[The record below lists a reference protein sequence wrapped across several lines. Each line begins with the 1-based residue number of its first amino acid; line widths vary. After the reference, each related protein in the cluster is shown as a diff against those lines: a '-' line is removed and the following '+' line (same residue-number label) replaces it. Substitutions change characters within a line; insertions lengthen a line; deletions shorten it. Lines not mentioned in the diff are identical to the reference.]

1 MQKKSFRAISWLLA
15 IALILSF
22 IPSALITTVFAANE
36 KLTLT
41 IKSNIPGVDLRY
53 SLGSIDKEMDMVG
66 FEDYDGARPDENG
79 TLVLPLHDGQ
89 AKFWL
94 QPYYTDDGDY
104 SDTNLKYATDA
115 TFVGI
120 RMTVGDK
127 VLETSPDKTYMYE
140 LPDDGLTDFSD
151 KFGDSFKD
159 LDGMGMNRFGYEGD
173 YGDYIDLALWAKFTD
188 NVVVEFLFERAD
200 TGKTL
205 TVKDDANGTFLGS
218 EFVRKTDDG
227 SGDIYRV
234 YTRPDDN
241 YQLLSYTVTG
251 GETVQLDLNN
261 DNYNWWDFDE
271 PDAFGHTRLS
281 CNRFEILIEKDTEIT
296 LHYGPAEIDFDVVG
310 YNPASITNPYYA
322 LFWRWINFD
331 EQLKSQ
337 GVKTVPLIENS
348 GAEIYYKIL
357 VKGYIPA
364 KEDVDLSL
372 KAFKVY
378 NGTETTDDALLF
390 TMDDPNNVVRLGVG
404 PIDPTLYNYTNG
416 KWSTSVYN
424 GRKSNLG
431 YIGFAKCPDLK
442 QITTEMV
449 AYGEQTFKITTDIK
463 MASDIAEI
471 KAFSDYYTNTYGL
484 DKLGL
489 EAYTEAEKQT
499 EGYQLYCQYSTFRY
513 VMRIVYM
520 EQLQLISQADDPAA
534 ALETAKD
541 ALDAAARG
549 EGCNAVSWSFA
560 DNAAYGTHGKP
571 TLVAIPNDGDNYAK
585 TGTSAS
591 SSIEAALEAEYPG
604 NWTYKGVST
613 QFGIFVN
620 SITAGS
626 ATDTGSRHIRNFDG
640 NLGGSYGMWYYNGQ
654 FSNWGV
660 SNYYPYDGDVMAW
673 GNPDVDRTWALA
685 ILRYH
690 YKNNGGD
697 TKLEQDMAERGVSF
711 TSSGEEL
718 EKAFPEY
725 SFSRYGQFR
734 DTEPYEEVI
743 RLIDAIGDV
752 SLDSGDAIKA
762 ARDAYNELAA
772 DKQKRVY
779 NYSALVS
786 AETAFAKLSEQVDVT
801 YTEAL
806 ASTLAELN
814 REKNVYTGSVKGE
827 WKVLALARGGITSG
841 TDTDPMSAAV
851 GYQNSLAQALQR
863 GKLTAT
869 TDYARAVL
877 AMTSLGLDAPKAT
890 LDAVRDYDKAAAQ
903 GINAVTYALIAL
915 DSKPY
920 DSGDTTLRD
929 KYVTF
934 LLNNSC
940 DKGGWV
946 YGGDTSAA
954 ADVDMT
960 AMVIQALAPYY
971 STDTRVKDAVDS
983 GLAVLKSR
991 QERTGGFSSS
1001 GSYNAESTAQV
1012 IVALT
1017 ALGIDPTKWTNADP
1031 IDALLH
1037 FYNSKSAMFRH
1048 SVNGADDQMATE
1060 QSAYALVAYRRFVMN
1075 QNRLYDMSDAF
1086 GDDSG
1091 VTDAQQAVSDAKME
1105 ISSLGTPNIPMT
1117 IANTAEEVKNYF
1129 TDTWLK
1135 MVTTKG
1141 PTYEVSIV
1149 EGEISAGGFYPA
1161 QVGTEAAPNG
1171 VYGRYIAYVT
1181 ITMGEV
1187 SDTVRISGS
1196 IVPTAYV
1203 APKEDITVSFELLGD
1218 MHHTITDDSDI
1229 HSYRFNADELPVW
1242 IKTVE
1247 VTVPG
1252 GSTVGDVFKKVMDER
1267 GFTYEGLAQGYIS
1280 SIDNPNDTEKA
1291 LTEKDTGNDAGWM
1304 YLVNGTHPSINLNG
1318 YELTGGE
1325 VITWHWTDDYRIEEG
1340 SEHWS
1345 APRVAEYVENL
1356 IKLIGEVD
1364 ASDACKARIDQA
1376 RTAYDK
1382 LNADEQSRIKNYQT
1396 LVDAEETYL
1405 NLAGL
1410 DAIVPLV
1417 KGKTWTIPMNDANDA
1432 VAVKTWLENKLNA
1445 MDLQGAK
1452 AAVTITELTS
1462 ATAGLVGKGGADGS
1476 FTFTIVLTIGEGDT
1490 MDSRV
1495 LTGQTGTITA
1505 NKMLPDDFGIA
1516 SVFVDGK
1523 PGKLDDGTITV
1534 VLDYAVDGEGNLQ
1547 PVPTLPDIVI
1557 TPSDPK
1563 ATVSDLNSADE
1574 GVTWTFTVTSQAG
1587 TSMSYTINV
1596 SRAAS
1601 ALEANKAAIEAAQSM
1616 LDNADFSETL
1626 KGITDEE
1633 AAKAAVE
1640 AQISALLKDAVSY
1653 KISNISFTPASDGK
1667 TGEFTFTVDLTA
1679 GEGTEDAATGTSE
1692 QTGTIKS
1699 AQYVKSTNAGVTA
1712 IKVAGVDAKILGNSF
1727 AVTVPYGTEVTA
1739 SLFEITLADSK
1750 ATYTTPV
1757 EENGVWSFTVTAED
1771 GSTTATYTVTV
1782 TIGKNP
1788 EQVKADEV
1796 IGLIDNIGTVTL
1808 DSKAK
1813 IDAAREAYEGL
1824 TEAQKELVKNYQT
1837 LEKAEARY
1845 AELLNDENAAKNVID
1860 LINDIGTVT
1869 TDSKTKI
1876 DAAREAYSK
1885 LTEAQK
1891 NLVTNYQTLEKA
1903 EADYAKL
1910 VADKADQDAA
1920 DAVIDLINGIGTV
1933 TKDSKAKIDA
1943 AREAYDKLTEI
1954 QKKLVL
1960 NYQVLEKAEEDY
1972 AKLTEPNPPT
1982 PPSRNTY
1989 TLTFDTNGGSDLK
2002 SVDAKAGTTIDLAQ
2016 YVPVRAGYTFLGWY
2030 SDSALK
2036 NAVTS
2041 ITLNRNT
2048 TVYAKWDKQKT
2059 PSVKNPFTDVKPGDW
2074 FYDDVM
2080 FVYEKKLM
2088 MGTSSTLF
2096 SPNEAATRAMLA
2108 TILWR
2113 MEGSPAPK
2121 SSAGY
2126 SDVPTGQWYSDAIA
2140 WATEKGIF
2148 EGYGNGTFGPNDP
2161 ITREQLAALFYRYA
2175 SHKGYDTSA
2184 VGSLEQFSD
2193 KDKASSWALD
2203 ALKWA
2208 IGSGLMNGKGDT
2220 LDPTGT
2226 ATRAEIAAMLHRFVD
2241 KYGLVPSTTP
2251 SGNTQWTMRSPRTYD
2266 SSALGTWNFML
2277 CASAAALLALITAE
2291 KRRRQVNYA
2300 R

>member
-1 MQKKSFRAISWLLA
+1 MPKKSFRAISWLLA

-22 IPSALITTVFAANE
+22 IPSALITTAFAADDD
-36 KLTLT
+36 LTLT
-41 IKSNIPGVDLRY
+41 IKSNIPNAGLQYTLASVDE
-53 SLGSIDKEMDMVG
+53 EMGMVG
-66 FEDYDGARPDENG
+66 FDDYEGVTPDENG
-79 TLVLPLHDGQ
+79 TVTLPLHDGE

-94 QPYYTDDGDY
+94 QPFYTAGG
-104 SDTNLKYATDA
+104 SLDTYVKYDTDA

-127 VLETSPDKTYMYE
+127 VLETTPDRTFLCE
-140 LPDDGLTDFSD
+140 SEGESLTDFSNA
-151 KFGDSFKD
+151 FGDSFTN
-159 LDGMGMNRFGYEGD
+159 LDPDDMQINQLSYEGD
-173 YGDYIDLALWAKFTD
+173 HGEYINVSLWARFTES
-188 NVVVEFLFERAD
+188 VVIEILFEQPD
-200 TGKTL
+200 TDKTL
-205 TVKDDANGTFLGS
+205 TVKDDANGAFLGS

-227 SGDIYRV
+227 NGDIYRV

-271 PDAFGHTRLS
+271 PDAFGHTRIS
-281 CNRFEILIEKDTEIT
+281 CNRFEVLIEKDTEIT

-310 YNPASITNPYYA
+310 YKPTSIMTPYYA

-331 EQLKSQ
+331 TQLKNLD
-337 GVKTVPLIENS
+337 VKTVPLIENS
-348 GAEIYYKIL
+348 GAEIYYKVL
-357 VKGYIPA
+357 VKGFIPK
-364 KEDVDLSL
+364 KEGVIPGDTLES
-372 KAFKVY
+372 FKVY

-390 TMDDPNNVVRLGVG
+390 TMDDPNNVVRLDGG
-404 PIDPTLYNYTNG
+404 MIGSSEYDYTND
-416 KWSTSVYN
+416 KWSATVYN
-424 GRKSNLG
+424 GRKSNVG
-431 YIGFAKCPDLK
+431 YIGFANCPDLK
-442 QITTEMV
+442 QITTVMV
-449 AYGEQTFKITTDIK
+449 GYGGEIFKITTDIK
-463 MASDIAEI
+463 MASDIAEL
-471 KAFSDYYTNTYGL
+471 KEFSDYYTNTYGL
-484 DKLGL
+484 DKMGL
-489 EAYTEAEKQT
+489 KAYTEAEKQT
-499 EGYQLYCQYSTFRY
+499 ESYQLYCQYSTFRY
-513 VMRIVYM
+513 VMRRVYM
-520 EQLQLISQADDPAA
+520 AQMQIISQASDPAA
-534 ALETAKD
+534 ALEAATA

-549 EGCNAVSWSFA
+549 EGCNAVSWSFVDYA
-560 DNAAYGTHGKP
+560 GYGTHGKP
-571 TLVAIPNDGDNYAK
+571 TLTAIPNDGDGK
-585 TGTSAS
+585 ISAS

-604 NWTYKGVST
+604 NWTYTGTST

-620 SITAGS
+620 TITAGG
-626 ATDTGSRHIRNFDG
+626 ANDTGSSHIRDFDG

-654 FSNWGV
+654 FSNYGV

-673 GNPDVDRTWALA
+673 GNPDVERTWALA
-685 ILRYH
+685 ILRYQ

-697 TKLEQDMAERGVSF
+697 TKLEQDMTARGVSF

-718 EKAFPEY
+718 QKAFPEY
-725 SFSRYGQFR
+725 NFSRYGQFR
-734 DTEPYEEVI
+734 AIEPYEEVI

-752 SLDSGDAIKA
+752 SPNSGDAIKA
-762 ARDAYNELAA
+762 ARDAYDELTPEQ
-772 DKQKRVY
+772 QKRVS
-779 NYSALVS
+779 NYQALAD
-786 AETAFAKLSEQVDVT
+786 AEIAFAKLSEQVDVT

-806 ASTLAELN
+806 AGALHSLDADSTA
-814 REKNVYTGSVKGE
+814 VGTGSTWGE
-827 WKVLALARGGITSG
+827 WLVLALARGGAASNF
-841 TDTDPMSAAV
+841 DNVSAK
-851 GYQNSLAQALQR
+851 YQSSLANALQYGR
-863 GKLTAT
+863 LTAP

-877 AMTSLGLDAPKAT
+877 AMSSLGLDAPQAA
-890 LDAVRDYDKAAAQ
+890 LDVVRDYDKVTTQ
-903 GINAVTYALIAL
+903 GINAVAYALIAL

-929 KYVTF
+929 KYVAF
-934 LLNNSC
+934 LLNNAC
-940 DKGGWV
+940 DNGGWT
-946 YGGDTSAA
+946 YGGDTSAS

-960 AMVIQALAPYY
+960 AMVMQALAAYY
-971 STDTRVKDAVDS
+971 DRADVKAAVDK
-983 GLAVLKSR
+983 GLKALNGL
-991 QERTGGFSSS
+991 QEETGGFSTY

-1017 ALGIDPTKWTNADP
+1017 ALGIDPTSTEWTQKYGNP
-1031 IDALLH
+1031 VDALLR
-1037 FYNSKSAMFRH
+1037 FYDSQYGKFRH
-1048 SVNGADDQMATE
+1048 TANGVDDQMATE
-1060 QSAYALVAYRRFVMN
+1060 QSAYALVAYRRFVTN

-1086 GDDSG
+1086 SG
-1091 VTDAQQAVSDAKME
+1091 GEVGTDPAKAVAAAKME
-1105 ISSLGTPNIPMT
+1105 ISAMGIPKIPMT
-1117 IANTAEEVKNYF
+1117 VANTAEDVKRYF

-1135 MVTTKG
+1135 MVTAKG
-1141 PTYEVSIV
+1141 PTYEVTIN
-1149 EGEISAGGFYPA
+1149 EGDFRPA
-1161 QVGTEAAPNG
+1161 QAGTEDAPNG
-1171 VYGRYIAYVT
+1171 VYGEYYATVT
-1181 ITMGEV
+1181 ITMGET
-1187 SDTVRISGS
+1187 SDTVTILGS
-1196 IVPTAYV
+1196 IVPTTYV
-1203 APKEDITVSFELLGD
+1203 APKDDITVSFELLGD
-1218 MHHTITDDSDI
+1218 THHTITDDSDI

-1280 SIDNPNDTEKA
+1280 SIDNPNDAEKA
-1291 LTEKDTGNDAGWM
+1291 LTAKDDSRGESGWL
-1304 YLVNGTHPSINLNG
+1304 YLVNGNHPNVGLNG

-1345 APRVAEYVENL
+1345 TSRVTQYIENL

-1364 ASDACKARIDQA
+1364 ASDSCKARIDQA
-1376 RTAYDK
+1376 RAAYDK
-1382 LNADEQSRIKNYQT
+1382 LNAEEQSRISNYQT
-1396 LVDAEETYL
+1396 LVDAEEKYL

-1417 KGKTWTIPMNDANDA
+1417 KDKTWTIPMNDANDA
-1432 VAVKTWLENKLNA
+1432 AAVKTWLETKLNA
-1445 MDLQGAK
+1445 MDLKGAK
-1452 AAVTITELTS
+1452 ATVTITELTS
-1462 ATAGLVGKGGADGS
+1462 ATAGIEGKDGADGS

-1505 NKMLPDDFGIA
+1505 NKMLPDDFGVT

-1547 PVPTLPDIVI
+1547 PVPALPTIDI

-1563 ATVSDLNSADE
+1563 ATVSDLNSTDD

-1640 AQISALLKDAVSY
+1640 AQIKALLKDAVSY
-1653 KISNISFTPASDGK
+1653 KISNISFTPASDGTAGK
-1667 TGEFTFTVDLTA
+1667 FTFTVDLTA
-1679 GEGTEDAATGTSE
+1679 GEEGSADAATGTSE
-1692 QTGTIKS
+1692 QTGTIK
-1699 AQYVKSTNAGVTA
+1699 ATQYVKSTNAGVTA
-1712 IKVAGVDAKILGNSF
+1712 IKVADVDANILGNSF
-1727 AVTVPYGTEVTA
+1727 TVTVPYGTEVKA

-1788 EQVKADEV
+1788 EQDSNQKDVDDAKATITSKTFDVKQEDINSEAAMKRYIEDMLR
-1796 IGLIDNIGTVTL
+1796 GLGFDDVDMQVEIT
-1808 DSKAK
+1808 SF
-1813 IDAAREAYEGL
+1813 
-1824 TEAQKELVKNYQT
+1824 
-1837 LEKAEARY
+1837 
-1845 AELLNDENAAKNVID
+1845 NAAVAGDSQNKDGVNGSFTATVKLTKGSGDALAESTVAIS
-1860 LINDIGTVT
+1860 GTIFAT
-1869 TDSKTKI
+1869 
-1876 DAAREAYSK
+1876 AYSSGGN
-1885 LTEAQK
+1885 T
-1891 NLVTNYQTLEKA
+1891 
-1903 EADYAKL
+1903 
-1910 VADKADQDAA
+1910 
-1920 DAVIDLINGIGTV
+1920 
-1933 TKDSKAKIDA
+1933 
-1943 AREAYDKLTEI
+1943 
-1954 QKKLVL
+1954 
-1960 NYQVLEKAEEDY
+1960 
-1972 AKLTEPNPPT
+1972 NPPT
-1982 PPSRNTY
+1982 PPSRDTY
-1989 TLTFDTNGGSDLK
+1989 TLTFDTNGGSALK

-2113 MEGSPAPK
+2113 MEGSPVPK

-2161 ITREQLAALFYRYA
+2161 ITREQLAAIFYRYA

-2193 KDKASSWALD
+2193 KDKASAWALD

-2251 SGNTQWTMRSPRTYD
+2251 SGNTQWTIRSPRTYD